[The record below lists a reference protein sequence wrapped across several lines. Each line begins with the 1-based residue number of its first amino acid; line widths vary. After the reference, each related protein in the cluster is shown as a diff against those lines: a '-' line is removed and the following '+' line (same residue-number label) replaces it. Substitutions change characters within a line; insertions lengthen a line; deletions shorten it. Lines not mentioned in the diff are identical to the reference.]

1 MKISEASWAIV
12 DTETTGLHADKGDR
26 IVEFGYAH
34 LNGGRE
40 FDSFLVRPGIPIPCV
55 TSAIHHI
62 TDVDVLDPRVPSWNG
77 AMQRIPTLFTPET
90 VFVAHNAL
98 FDYSFLPCLA
108 NRRWL
113 CTKRLAKHLFPDA
126 PGHSNQVLRYFFG
139 GAKLDLGG
147 IAPHRALADCVVTRF
162 VFEKLIEKYLE
173 LGHEDSQDALISFA
187 AAPFTVQ
194 NIPFGKYKGR
204 KLADVPRDYIAW
216 CLNTMT
222 DLDPDLRIQMTAIFA
237 GPHTSR

>member
-1 MKISEASWAIV
+1 MKINEASWAIV

-40 FDSFLVRPGIPIPCV
+40 FDSFLVNPGIPIPCV
-55 TSAIHHI
+55 VSAIHHL
-62 TDVDVLDPRVPSWNG
+62 TDEDVAGEASWQESMNG
-77 AMQRIPTLFTPET
+77 IPHLFTPET

-98 FDYSFLPCLA
+98 FDYSFMPCLA

-147 IAPHRALADCVVTRF
+147 IAPHRALADCIVTRF
-162 VFEKLIEKYLE
+162 VFEKLIAKYLE
-173 LGHEDSQDALISFA
+173 LGHEDSQDALIAFA
-187 AAPFTVQ
+187 AKPFVVK
-194 NIPFGKYKGR
+194 NIPFGKYKGQPI
-204 KLADVPRDYIAW
+204 AGVPRDYISW

-222 DLDPDLRIQMTAIFA
+222 DLDRDLRIQMQTITDTL
-237 GPHTSR
+237 PVPS

>member
-1 MKISEASWAIV
+1 MKISEATWAIV

-40 FDSFLVRPGIPIPCV
+40 FDSFLVNPGIPIPCV

-62 TDVDVLDPRVPSWNG
+62 TDEDVVLAIDWG
-77 AMQRIPTLFTPET
+77 AAMRMIPHQFAPET

-147 IAPHRALADCVVTRF
+147 IAPHRALADCIVTRF

-173 LGHEDSQDALISFA
+173 LGHEDSQNALIAFA
-187 AAPFTVQ
+187 AAPIAVYA
-194 NIPFGKYKGR
+194 IPFGKYKGR
-204 KLADVPRDYIAW
+204 KLSDVPRDYVSW

-222 DLDPDLRIQMTAIFA
+222 DLDPDLRIQMTAVFA
-237 GPHTSR
+237 GPQVPR